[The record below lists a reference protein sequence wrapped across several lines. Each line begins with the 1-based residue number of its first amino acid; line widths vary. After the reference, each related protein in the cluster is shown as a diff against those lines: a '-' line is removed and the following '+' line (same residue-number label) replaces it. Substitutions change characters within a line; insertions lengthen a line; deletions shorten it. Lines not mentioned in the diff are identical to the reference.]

1 MENFK
6 LGEVITED
14 SRYVNFDKFIY
25 IYKTYK
31 MNILDIIDLIN
42 NCALLSDDF
51 KENELLED
59 WSFFNRYF
67 QTLKFSWSN

>member
-42 NCALLSDDF
+42 NSAA
-51 KENELLED
+51 
-59 WSFFNRYF
+59 
-67 QTLKFSWSN
+67 